1 MTKMGSLKSL
11 FSILGSDRYTVEEKL
26 ETIKIHRDL
35 WGDITDEEAVD
46 LVTEF
51 RLYRTHENPYRYI
64 QN

>member
-11 FSILGSDRYTVEEKL
+11 FSILSSDRYTVEEKL
-26 ETIKIHRDL
+26 ETIKVHRDL

-51 RLYRTHENPYRYI
+51 RLYRTHENPYSYI